1 MPNAATK
8 ALAAPAHHTAFPAC
22 TRWHVSEDGK
32 DAVPHPEALEKLLV
46 LSAKCG
52 FRAPLGLASE
62 QRILPSQ
69 HPQGWLFFIH
79 GEQIQCVE
87 NVKSHGEKK
96 KWQRAGMEGPQPKAE
111 GLSAA
116 LSLPHGVATSLRIFS
131 ILIYKRGLATMPHRA
146 VMRIRG
152 NEIVTRMKSN
162 QRVIAITATF
172 LGTFSCDCRP

>member
-8 ALAAPAHHTAFPAC
+8 ALAAPAHHTAFSAC

-79 GEQIQCVE
+79 GEQIQRVE
-87 NVKSHGEKK
+87 NGKSHGEKK
-96 KWQRAGMEGPQPKAE
+96 KW
-111 GLSAA
+111 
-116 LSLPHGVATSLRIFS
+116 
-131 ILIYKRGLATMPHRA
+131 
-146 VMRIRG
+146 
-152 NEIVTRMKSN
+152 
-162 QRVIAITATF
+162 
-172 LGTFSCDCRP
+172 